1 MSRNSLSVSWRAD
14 DEVNVSHLLVVEHQ
28 SVSEKQ
34 QVIINELMSQNTNL
48 CRRPQSTDSLF
59 YIMKLHFYIHQ
70 ASHII

>member
-34 QVIINELMSQNTNL
+34 QVVINEFMSQNPDV
-48 CRRPQSTDSLF
+48 CRRPQR
-59 YIMKLHFYIHQ
+59 
-70 ASHII
+70 